1 MARYRIIRRGS
12 YVQAGVPYFDVE
24 EKCWFW
30 WEPRG
35 TFSSLADAELRVSEL
50 IAAVPI
56 KREVVKEYEL

>member
-1 MARYRIIRRGS
+1 MARYRIVRRGS
-12 YVQAGVPYFDVE
+12 FIQAGVPIFEVE

-35 TFSSLADAELRVSEL
+35 IFDSLAAAELRVSEL
-50 IAAVPI
+50 LAAEPI